1 MMQRAMAQE
10 KETVTY
16 EKNAKY
22 IFVLKG
28 MSLDKVERCH
38 PRTGLRPEIFLPVY

>member
-1 MMQRAMAQE
+1 MMQRVMAQE

-16 EKNAKY
+16 EKN
-22 IFVLKG
+22 IFVLKE
-28 MSLDKVERCH
+28 MSLDKVERYH

>member
-1 MMQRAMAQE
+1 MQRVMAQE

-16 EKNAKY
+16 EKN
-22 IFVLKG
+22 IFVLKE